1 MKKFILLTS
10 ALVAALSVAGCKK
23 DNSESTTTPSLSGLT
38 INEAPS
44 FVGKGAVLTFN
55 ADVSK
60 ISVSSGELPTV
71 GLFWQVNTA
80 KKDTLT
86 RNIKESNPTFTYTVD
101 TLGTYNVVC
110 YAYAGSGYYNTSAT
124 ASFIAIDPATVVTGM
139 APAPEIEAGGL
150 TWLANNLN
158 NGASGISLRKSPI
171 LDTALGRL
179 YNWTEAQTA
188 CPAGWHLP
196 SAADFYTSFDNAE
209 GKIPAGNLMVDASF
223 NGEKMWEYW
232 PQVKITN
239 SFGFNAVPTGYVDT
253 TDSFNTYTQYG
264 EYACWWTGDNAND
277 ELGVYMYIHD
287 ECTDVR
293 KGTGDK
299 NSLYMGVRCVKD

>member
-139 APAPEIEAGGL
+139 APAPEMEAGGL

-179 YNWTEAQTA
+179 YNWTEAQSA

-196 SAADFYTSFDNAE
+196 TVSEFYTSFGNAE
-209 GKIPAGNLMVDASF
+209 GKIPAGSLMVDASF

-264 EYACWWTGDNAND
+264 EYACWWTADNAND
-277 ELGVYMYIHD
+277 ELGTYMYIHD
-287 ECTDVR
+287 EYTDVR

>member
-1 MKKFILLTS
+1 MKNSIVIASVFM
-10 ALVAALSVAGCKK
+10 AALALTGCNK
-23 DNSESTTTPSLSGLT
+23 DSSDTTTTPSLAGLSIT
-38 INEAPS
+38 EVPP
-44 FVGKGAVLTFN
+44 FVGKDIVLDFE
-55 ADVSK
+55 ADINSLY
-60 ISVSSGELPTV
+60 VSSGDMPTV
-71 GLFWQVNTA
+71 GLYWQVNSA

-86 RNIKESNPTFTYTVD
+86 RDITQSNPVYKYSVD
-101 TLGTYNVVC
+101 TLGTYNVTC
-110 YAYAGSGYYNTSAT
+110 YAYAGSNYYSTSAT
-124 ASFIAIDPATVVTGM
+124 ASFMAIDPAKVVTEMG
-139 APAPEIEAGGL
+139 ADQQITAGGL

-196 SAADFYTSFDNAE
+196 SAADFYTSFGNAE
-209 GKIPAGNLMVDASF
+209 GKIPAGSLMVDASF

-264 EYACWWTGDNAND
+264 EYACWWTADNAND

-287 ECTDVR
+287 EYTDVR

>member
-124 ASFIAIDPATVVTGM
+124 STFIAIDPATVVTGM

-209 GKIPAGNLMVDASF
+209 GKIPAGSLMVDASF